1 MDHLAAVVLALLD
14 GEGFLMRDE
23 TIVQTDLI
31 TGAARDDDRV
41 ALALECRGGVGV
53 ELPGGVRRTARMGQP
68 SHCQRETRTRNRD
81 NGRIEYR
88 LHWLDLHLGL

>member
-53 ELPGGVRRTARMGQP
+53 ELPGGVRRTPAWASPAIVNEKPAPATATMAALNTDFTG
-68 SHCQRETRTRNRD
+68 
-81 NGRIEYR
+81 
-88 LHWLDLHLGL
+88 